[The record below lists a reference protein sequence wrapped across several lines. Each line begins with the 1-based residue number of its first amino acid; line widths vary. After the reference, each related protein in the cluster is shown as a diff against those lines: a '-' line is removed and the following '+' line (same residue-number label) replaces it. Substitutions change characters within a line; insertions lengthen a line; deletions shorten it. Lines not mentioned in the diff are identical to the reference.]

1 MYNLKILSP
10 ILLISLLLSLIS
22 LCVTSSPWRLN
33 ERNKL
38 IEMISVL
45 KEPKCPAIV
54 VVLDTSSIDS
64 DEVDANDF
72 LVEKLIDE
80 FPFPLTLLET
90 SSNSTL
96 DMWNGNQVK
105 PKNHIEPVCSNVVII
120 SNQAGK
126 LQSLHRQ
133 VKDHYYVDIALIVL
147 TQQGKA
153 QEIDVVIKD
162 VRNENLFGVL
172 ERPGRMTEIRFGQWT
187 MMSIQF
193 C

>member
-1 MYNLKILSP
+1 
-10 ILLISLLLSLIS
+10 
-22 LCVTSSPWRLN
+22 
-33 ERNKL
+33 
-38 IEMISVL
+38 MISVL